1 MGTYRLNV
9 DRKCTIWEREYYTIE
24 AESETEAL
32 EKCLSPDVE
41 CDDSEF
47 QYDTA
52 DYMTPEDNNNY
63 PTLEVFNED
72 TDERIFSDNLVLNE
86 DR

>member
-1 MGTYRLNV
+1 METYRLSV
-9 DRKCTIWEREYYTIE
+9 DRKYTIWEREYYTIE
-24 AESETEAL
+24 AESEIEAL
-32 EKCLSPDVE
+32 EKCLSTDVE
-41 CDDSEF
+41 CDGSEF

-52 DYMTPEDNNNY
+52 DYMTPKDNGDY

-72 TDERIFSDNLVLNE
+72 TDERIFSNNPVSNE

>member
-1 MGTYRLNV
+1 METYNLCV
-9 DRKCTIWEREYYTIE
+9 DRKYTIWEREYYMI
-24 AESETEAL
+24 ETEAL

-41 CDDSEF
+41 CSDSEF

-52 DYMTPEDNNNY
+52 DHMTPKDNDNY

-72 TDERIFSDNLVLNE
+72 TDERIFSNNPVSNE

>member
-1 MGTYRLNV
+1 MQTYRLSV
-9 DRKCTIWEREYYTIE
+9 DRKYTIWKREYYMIE

-41 CDDSEF
+41 CSDSEF

-52 DYMTPEDNNNY
+52 YHMTPKDNDNY

-72 TDERIFSDNLVLNE
+72 TDERIFSNNPVSNE

>member
-1 MGTYRLNV
+1 METYRLSV
-9 DRKCTIWEREYYTIE
+9 DRKYTIWEREYYMIE
-24 AESETEAL
+24 AETEAL
-32 EKCLSPDVE
+32 EKCLSSDVE
-41 CDDSEF
+41 CSSSEF

-52 DYMTPEDNNNY
+52 DHMTPKDNNNY

-72 TDERIFSDNLVLNE
+72 TGERIFSNNPVSNE

>member
-1 MGTYRLNV
+1 METYRLSV
-9 DRKCTIWEREYYTIE
+9 DRKYTIWEREYYVIE
-24 AESETEAL
+24 AETEAL
-32 EKCLSPDVE
+32 EKCLRPDVE
-41 CDDSEF
+41 YSDSEF

-52 DYMTPEDNNNY
+52 DHMTPKDNDNY

-72 TDERIFSDNLVLNE
+72 TDERIFSNNPVSNE

>member
-1 MGTYRLNV
+1 MGTYRLSV
-9 DRKCTIWEREYYTIE
+9 DRKYTIWEREYYTIE

-41 CDDSEF
+41 CDCSEF

-52 DYMTPEDNNNY
+52 DYMTPKDNYNY
-63 PTLEVFNED
+63 PTLEVYNRD
-72 TDERIFSDNLVLNE
+72 THKRIFSNNPVTNE

>member
-1 MGTYRLNV
+1 METYRLSV
-9 DRKCTIWEREYYTIE
+9 DRKYTIWEREYYMIE

-41 CDDSEF
+41 CSDSEF
-47 QYDTA
+47 LYDTA
-52 DYMTPEDNNNY
+52 DHMTPKDNYNY
-63 PTLEVFNED
+63 PTLEVYNRD
-72 TDERIFSDNLVLNE
+72 THKRIFSNNPVTNE

>member
-1 MGTYRLNV
+1 METYRLNV
-9 DRKCTIWEREYYTIE
+9 DRKYTIWEREYYVIE

-41 CDDSEF
+41 CSYSEF
-47 QYDTA
+47 LDA
-52 DYMTPEDNNNY
+52 AEHMTPKDNDNY

-72 TDERIFSDNLVLNE
+72 TDERIFSNNPISNE

>member
-1 MGTYRLNV
+1 METYNLCV

-32 EKCLSPDVE
+32 EQCLKPDTE
-41 CDDSEF
+41 CSDSEYM
-47 QYDTA
+47 YDTA
-52 DYMTPEDNNNY
+52 DYMTPKDNDNY
-63 PTLEVFNED
+63 PTLEVFNDD
-72 TDERIFSDNLVLNE
+72 TDERIFSNNPVSNE

>member
-1 MGTYRLNV
+1 MGTYRLSV
-9 DRKCTIWEREYYTIE
+9 DRKYTIWEREYYTIE

-32 EKCLSPDVE
+32 EKCLSPDVD
-41 CDDSEF
+41 CSDSEF

-52 DYMTPEDNNNY
+52 DYMTPKDNNNY
-63 PTLEVFNED
+63 STLEVFNED
-72 TDERIFSDNLVLNE
+72 TGELIFSNNPVSNE

>member
-1 MGTYRLNV
+1 MKTYNLYV

-41 CDDSEF
+41 CYNSEF
-47 QYDTA
+47 LYDT
-52 DYMTPEDNNNY
+52 DSHMTPKDNDNY

-72 TDERIFSDNLVLNE
+72 TDKRIFSNNPVSDE

>member
-1 MGTYRLNV
+1 METYRLSV
-9 DRKCTIWEREYYTIE
+9 DRKYTIWERERYMIE

-32 EKCLSPDVE
+32 EKCLSPDVD
-41 CDDSEF
+41 CSDSEF

-52 DYMTPEDNNNY
+52 EYMTPKDNYNY
-63 PTLEVFNED
+63 PTLEVYNRD
-72 TDERIFSDNLVLNE
+72 THERIFSNNPVSNE

>member
-1 MGTYRLNV
+1 METYRLSIY
-9 DRKCTIWEREYYTIE
+9 RKYTIWERERYMIE

-41 CDDSEF
+41 CSDSEF

-52 DYMTPEDNNNY
+52 DHMTPKDNNNY

-72 TDERIFSDNLVLNE
+72 TGERIFSNNPVSNE

>member
-1 MGTYRLNV
+1 METYNLCV
-9 DRKCTIWEREYYTIE
+9 DRKYTIWEREYYMI
-24 AESETEAL
+24 ESETEAL

-41 CDDSEF
+41 CSDSEF
-47 QYDTA
+47 QYGTA
-52 DYMTPEDNNNY
+52 DHMTPKDNDNY

-72 TDERIFSDNLVLNE
+72 TDERIFSNNPVSNE

>member
-1 MGTYRLNV
+1 M
-9 DRKCTIWEREYYTIE
+9 IE
-24 AESETEAL
+24 AESEAL

-41 CDDSEF
+41 CSEF

-52 DYMTPEDNNNY
+52 DHMTPKDNDNY

-72 TDERIFSDNLVLNE
+72 TDERIFSNNPVSNE

>member
-1 MGTYRLNV
+1 METYRLSV
-9 DRKCTIWEREYYTIE
+9 DRKYTIWEREYYMIE
-24 AESETEAL
+24 AESEAL
-32 EKCLSPDVE
+32 EKCS
-41 CDDSEF
+41 DSEF

-52 DYMTPEDNNNY
+52 DHMTPNDNDNY

-72 TDERIFSDNLVLNE
+72 TDERIFSNNPVSNE

>member
-1 MGTYRLNV
+1 METYNLCV
-9 DRKCTIWEREYYTIE
+9 DRKYTIWEREYYMIE

-41 CDDSEF
+41 CSDSEF
-47 QYDTA
+47 QYNTA
-52 DYMTPEDNNNY
+52 DPKDNNNY

-72 TDERIFSDNLVLNE
+72 TDERIFSNNQVSNE

>member
-1 MGTYRLNV
+1 METYRLSIY
-9 DRKCTIWEREYYTIE
+9 RKYTVWERERYIIE

-32 EKCLSPDVE
+32 EKCLNPDVE
-41 CDDSEF
+41 CFSSEL

-52 DYMTPEDNNNY
+52 NHMTPEDNNNY

-72 TDERIFSDNLVLNE
+72 TDEQIFDNNSVSDE

>member
-1 MGTYRLNV
+1 METYRLSIY
-9 DRKCTIWEREYYTIE
+9 RKYTIWERERYMIE

-41 CDDSEF
+41 CSDSEF

-52 DYMTPEDNNNY
+52 EYMTPKDNDNY
-63 PTLEVFNED
+63 STLEVFNED
-72 TDERIFSDNLVLNE
+72 TDERIFNNNPVSNE

>member
-72 TDERIFSDNLVLNE
+72 TDEQIFSNNLVLNE